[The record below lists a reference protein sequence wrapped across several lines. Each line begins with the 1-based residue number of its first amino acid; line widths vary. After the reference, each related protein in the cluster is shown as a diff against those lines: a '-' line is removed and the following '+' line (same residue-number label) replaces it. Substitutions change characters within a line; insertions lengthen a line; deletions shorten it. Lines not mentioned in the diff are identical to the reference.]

1 MLVADDNKEVAGMFT
16 DHPDILD
23 FQRHQYPGAYTS
35 TVTSFA
41 SSGPVL
47 INVCVQEM
55 STPI

>member
-1 MLVADDNKEVAGMFT
+1 MSDDDKEMAGMFT

-23 FQRHQYPGAYTS
+23 FQHIHKVASINTP

-47 INVCVQEM
+47 INVCVREM
-55 STPI
+55 STQT

>member
-1 MLVADDNKEVAGMFT
+1 MSDDDKEMAGMFT

-23 FQRHQYPGAYTS
+23 FQHIHKVASINTP